1 MKSRDALQQLA
12 DALTAG
18 GVPTAIDP
26 RNVNLPGG
34 WIKRVSRVP
43 DLLCGGETLVVRL
56 WLISPDIGTYDALG
70 YLDDMYDLASV
81 VLLPNTGTPSTDA
94 TALLPDS
101 ATPYP
106 ATFYDSMFQM
116 TDD

>member
-1 MKSRDALQQLA
+1 MKSRDALAQIA

-26 RNVNLPGG
+26 RDVNLPGG

-56 WLISPDIGTYDALG
+56 WLIAPDIGTWDALA
-70 YLDDMYDLASV
+70 YLDDMYDLAASI
-81 VLLPNTGTPSTDA
+81 LLPNTGVASTDA

-101 ATPYP
+101 PTPYP
-106 ATFYDSMFQM
+106 ATFYDSFMQM
-116 TDD
+116 TD